1 MSKNQKEFVD
11 ELKAEWKKLWCERL
25 DDKVRVEGVAVNDQ
39 KELFIDKGTIIY
51 AIRDS
56 KALNFKEILEANNIT
71 MLKGIL
77 PLIRMW
83 AVEKNL

>member
-1 MSKNQKEFVD
+1 
-11 ELKAEWKKLWCERL
+11 
-25 DDKVRVEGVAVNDQ
+25 
-39 KELFIDKGTIIY
+39 LFIDKGTIIY

-56 KALNFKEILEANNIT
+56 KALNFKEILEANNIS